1 MMHGVTAIARWKSP
15 DDFRN
20 WLSRRFNSLVAA
32 ELRDPNAVIDPFHIT
47 TPELSAGA
55 VSENFAAVRAWAST
69 WTDLAASEAA
79 LELGY
84 TDWETRNFGRVRLP
98 RTARVS
104 SIEGVAR
111 LLGRTRDVRAARER
125 ARSLSRADARLSRL
139 AEQWPALI
147 AMEPEEFAI
156 LCRFLSQIGASG
168 MLRMRLREVPCAGMH
183 TKFLEQNRALLV
195 PAMAALEMSGDPEAR
210 SWAGKLGFIED
221 DTRQFE
227 VRDLDG
233 GLLPYPHLA
242 FPVTQLMTCPVT
254 ETNRS
259 ALRGVVIVENQATFR
274 ALPATLGALAIFGRG
289 DAVRLLG
296 KAPWLT
302 DCPLLYAG
310 DLDHAGFLMVA
321 GLRRDGLRQLETAL
335 MDSATA
341 LAFKDYWVSD
351 MSRPGPEHAYS
362 GLTNEERSAQQ
373 LMAAGPWRLEQERIP
388 FDVWVEH
395 LRTWQRSRK

>member
-1 MMHGVTAIARWKSP
+1 MHGVTAIARWKSP

-20 WLSRRFNSLVAA
+20 WLSRRFNSLVSAD
-32 ELRDPNAVIDPFHIT
+32 LRDPNAAIDPFHIT
-47 TPELSAGA
+47 TPELSASA
-55 VSENFAAVRAWAST
+55 VSENFAAVRAWVGT
-69 WTDLAASEAA
+69 WSDFAASETE
-79 LELGY
+79 LELDY

-125 ARSLSRADARLSRL
+125 VRSLSRSDPRLSRL

-147 AMEPEEFAI
+147 AMKPEEFAI
-156 LCRFLSQIGASG
+156 LCRFLTQIGTSG

-195 PAMAALEMSGDPEAR
+195 PAMAALEMPGDPEAR

-227 VRDLDG
+227 LQDLDG

-242 FPVTQLMTCPVT
+242 LPVTQLMTCPVS
-254 ETNRS
+254 EINRS

-274 ALPATLGALAIFGRG
+274 ALPATAGVLAIFGRG
-289 DAVRLLG
+289 DAVRVLG

-302 DCPLLYAG
+302 DYPLLYAG

-321 GLRRDGLRQLETAL
+321 NLRRDGLRKLETAL

-341 LAFKDYWVSD
+341 LALKNYWVSD
-351 MSRPGPEHAYS
+351 ISRPGPEHAYY
-362 GLTNEERSAQQ
+362 GLTNEEMSAQQ
-373 LMAAGPWRLEQERIP
+373 LMATGPWRLEQERIP

-395 LRTWQRSRK
+395 LRIWQRTRT